1 MKTFDA
7 NPAYPDDDIRFDRL
21 VDGELSPAEY
31 KALLTA
37 LDDEPGGWRRCALAF
52 LEAQAISGELAAHR
66 RSQQWKDK
74 PAVTRQAAAAGYG
87 ASPPMR
93 WTLLPAMAASFL
105 VAFILGVTLPSLVPS
120 GNRGAVAVPESA
132 AGVGDEPT
140 AGYASTQP
148 RTVGNARLVVSG
160 PGGTQSEGG
169 ELPIFDL
176 PGDAS
181 GSLAQ
186 RWLMPGEPALPL
198 ELIQELQR
206 RGHQVQRHQ
215 QYVPVNLEDGRQGVI
230 PVESYQITPVSRRA
244 Y

>member
-7 NPAYPDDDIRFDRL
+7 NGTWPDDDIRFDRL
-21 VDGELSPAEY
+21 VDGELSPDEY

-52 LEAQAISGELAAHR
+52 LEAQAMSGELAALR
-66 RSQQWKDK
+66 RGQHWIDA
-74 PAVTRQAAAAGYG
+74 PAAVASRK
-87 ASPPMR
+87 ASPPLR

-105 VAFILGVTLPSLVPS
+105 VAFILGVMLPSLWPS
-120 GNRGAVAVPESA
+120 GNRGAVSVPDLA
-132 AGVGDEPT
+132 AGVGKEPA
-140 AGYASTQP
+140 AGYVSTQP
-148 RTVGNARLVVSG
+148 RSVGNARLVVSG

-169 ELPIFDL
+169 ELPIFEL

-181 GSLAQ
+181 GSLA
-186 RWLMPGEPALPL
+186 RSWLAPSEPALPI
-198 ELIQELQR
+198 ELIQELER
-206 RGHQVQRHQ
+206 RGHQVQRQQ
-215 QYVPVNLEDGRQGVI
+215 QYVPVNLEDGRHGVI